1 MKKTIILTI
10 LGCILVIS
18 CDEWLYLEPEEG
30 VIREE
35 YWQSEDDVFAAVMGC
50 YASLLGNAIGGSGYS
65 IPEMVFLWGEIR
77 GDLAVPYRNKTEF
90 RNIYYGDILADNP
103 VCRWNTFYQSINFCN
118 TVLEFAP
125 DVLERD
131 PSFSDDQLKIYESE
145 ALALRALLYFYLV
158 RSFGEVPLKLTA
170 TVSDE
175 ENFAIPKSSSSVVL
189 NQIKADLREAEKNAP
204 YTYGDNDSDKGRITK
219 FAVYAIQADV
229 YLWCEQYDS
238 CLIACNKI
246 TDSGKFGLVQSDK
259 NWFTTLYATGNSSE
273 SIFELQFSKTRYNP
287 LFDMHGVDRYFRAS
301 PGAMEIIF
309 PYDYNVIED
318 SADVRADKGSYH
330 SSYNY
335 MIWKYVGKNTDEQ
348 KIYLESYTHLIIYKY
363 SEILLTKAE
372 ALNQLNRMDEALV
385 LVNRIRRRARASDIT
400 DMATGQTLTKNTMA
414 DYILEERARELAF
427 EGKRWYDVLRNA
439 RRNHYERL
447 QILVNMVVSS
457 SPGEKQVT
465 IKNKMLDTLYHYWP
479 IYKDELETNAALV
492 QNAFYED

>member
-10 LGCILVIS
+10 LGFILVVS

-35 YWQSEDDVFAAVMGC
+35 YWQSEDDVFAAMMGC

-65 IPEMVFLWGEIR
+65 IPDLIFLWGEIR

-103 VCRWNTFYQSINFCN
+103 VCRWNTYYQSINFCN
-118 TVLEFAP
+118 TVLKFAP

-131 PSFSDDQLKIYESE
+131 PSFSEDQLKIYESE

-175 ENFAIPKSSSSVVL
+175 ENFAIPKSSSTVVL
-189 NQIKADLREAEKNAP
+189 NQIKADLRKAEKNAP

-259 NWFTTLYATGNSSE
+259 NWFSTLYATGNSSE

-287 LFDMHGVDRYFRAS
+287 LYDMHGTDRYFRAS

-335 MIWKYVGKNTDEQ
+335 MIWKYVGKNSDEQ

>member
-1 MKKTIILTI
+1 MKKTIILTL
-10 LGCILVIS
+10 LGFILVSS

-65 IPEMVFLWGEIR
+65 VPELFFLWGEIR
-77 GDLAVPYRNKTEF
+77 GDLAAPYRNKSEF

-125 DVLERD
+125 GVLKRD
-131 PSFSDDQLKIYESE
+131 PSFSEDQLKIYESE

-189 NQIKADLREAEKNAP
+189 NQIKSDLREAEKNAP

-219 FAVYAIQADV
+219 FAVYAMQADV

-238 CLIACNKI
+238 CLIACNKLI
-246 TDSGKFGLVQSDK
+246 NSGKFGLVSSDK
-259 NWFTTLYATGNSSE
+259 NWFSTLYATGNSSE
-273 SIFELQFSKTRYNP
+273 SIFELQFSKTRFNP
-287 LFDMHGVDRYFRAS
+287 LYEMHGSDRYFRAS

-335 MIWKYVGKNTDEQ
+335 MIWKYVGKTSDEP
-348 KIYLESYTHLIIYKY
+348 KIYLESYTHFIIYKY

-372 ALNQLNRMDEALV
+372 ALNQLNRMDEAMV
-385 LVNRIRRRARASDIT
+385 LVNRIRKRARASDLT
-400 DMATGQTLTKNTMA
+400 DMAAGQTLTKNAMA

-439 RRNHYERL
+439 RRNHYERM